1 MRVEEDDGLVIGELL
16 VEKKIDGNFFDFERF
31 WSMNF
36 WAIGSYKSLIEYVTD
51 KESVEEYV
59 NRNTYTHINGEIGVV
74 KIGASKEMVEAVNDD
89 LLSAKLLMNNQMIV
103 YLVSVLEVALND
115 FFKCIFVDKPEL
127 VLELGKYL
135 GESDAEL
142 GVSYKDFLQFESKE
156 AYIAEIAKRAASKC
170 NSGKFDKVLNRLS
183 KIFDVELPA
192 ECKNALKDLYEKRNK
207 IVHENYRM
215 DISEIELENF
225 SNKVEKCIKILALKL
240 KNRGIR
246 VRDTGLLLEQG

>member
-1 MRVEEDDGLVIGELL
+1 MIVEDDYDLVMEELL
-16 VEKKIDGNFFDFERF
+16 VEKKEDGNFFDFERF

-36 WAIGSYKSLIEYVTD
+36 WAIGSYKSLLEYITD

-59 NRNTYTHINGEIGVV
+59 NRNTYTHTNGEIGVR

-103 YLVSVLEVALND
+103 YLVSVLEAALND

-127 VLELGKYL
+127 VLGLGKYL
-135 GESDAEL
+135 GEREAEL
-142 GVSYKDFLQFESKE
+142 GVSYKDFLQYESKE
-156 AYIAEIAKRAASKC
+156 AYIVEIAKRAASKC

-183 KIFDVELPA
+183 KIFGIALSD
-192 ECKNALKDLYEKRNK
+192 ECKNTLKDLYEKRNK
-207 IVHENYRM
+207 IVHENIHM
-215 DISEIELENF
+215 DISETELEFFANQ
-225 SNKVEKCIKILALKL
+225 VEECVRILALKL